1 MSEPAVSTT
10 PSVHDAPELSVAI
23 PCYNEALSIRGTAEQ
38 LIEAFRAKSIR
49 IELVLV
55 DNGSHDGTGQVID
68 SLMEEELPIRK
79 VTVAENV
86 GYGNGVLRGLEACRG
101 RYVGF
106 TCADGQVDAS
116 DVVKLYDVL
125 AHASTPKLVKV
136 RRRFRMDGLR
146 RKAVSIAYNLFANIL
161 FGGLRSIDLNGNP
174 KLFPRSAYEQM
185 RLQSLDWFLD
195 AEVMLEAKRIGLPIF
210 EMNVIAQ
217 MRGEGVSNVRSTT
230 IVEFIRNLVRWRF
243 GRRPRSVTPKERRP
257 GVESISG

>member
-1 MSEPAVSTT
+1 
-10 PSVHDAPELSVAI
+10 
-23 PCYNEALSIRGTAEQ
+23 
-38 LIEAFRAKSIR
+38 
-49 IELVLV
+49 
-55 DNGSHDGTGQVID
+55 
-68 SLMEEELPIRK
+68 
-79 VTVAENV
+79 
-86 GYGNGVLRGLEACRG
+86 
-101 RYVGF
+101 
-106 TCADGQVDAS
+106 
-116 DVVKLYDVL
+116 
-125 AHASTPKLVKV
+125 
-136 RRRFRMDGLR
+136 
-146 RKAVSIAYNLFANIL
+146 L

-195 AEVMLEAKRIGLPIF
+195 AEVMLEAKRFGLPIF